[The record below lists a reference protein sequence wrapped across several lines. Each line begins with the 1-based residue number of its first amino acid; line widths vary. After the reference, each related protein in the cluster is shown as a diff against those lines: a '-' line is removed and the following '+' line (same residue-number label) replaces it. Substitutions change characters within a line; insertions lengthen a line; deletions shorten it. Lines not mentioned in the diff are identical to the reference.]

1 MVRLLC
7 AVAAV
12 ALAVPTVATAQHSRR
27 DNDRH
32 DNSRHDNNR
41 NHQSNRGSYGT
52 YRVGHRPTTFRRM
65 NVSTYRYPRGYN
77 YRRWNVGAV
86 LPSLFL
92 SNSYFFN
99 NYGAMGLGAPPPGYV
114 WVRYGP
120 DLLLVNRY
128 NGRIADVISGAF
140 Y

>member
-7 AVAAV
+7 AVAAI
-12 ALAVPTVATAQHSRR
+12 AITAPTVASAQHQ
-27 DNDRH
+27 DRG
-32 DNSRHDNNR
+32 
-41 NHQSNRGSYGT
+41 SNRAQHQNVRGSQGFYQIGQ
-52 YRVGHRPTTFRRM
+52 RPTTFRRM
-65 NVSTYRYPRGYN
+65 NVGTYRYPRGHN
-77 YRRWNVGAV
+77 YRSWSVGSI

-92 SNSYFFN
+92 SNSYYFN
-99 NYGAMGLGAPPPGYV
+99 NYDSMGLGAPPPGYV

-120 DLLLVNRY
+120 DLLLVDRR